1 MTLIACAFSLAVL
14 ADLRLLATAAECL
27 CMLMGVVGVE
37 RSVAGEEKLD
47 MAGADASAGAGL
59 TPGLGSE

>member
-37 RSVAGEEKLD
+37 RSVAGEEKFD
-47 MAGADASAGAGL
+47 MAGAGAGL
-59 TPGLGSE
+59 TPGSE